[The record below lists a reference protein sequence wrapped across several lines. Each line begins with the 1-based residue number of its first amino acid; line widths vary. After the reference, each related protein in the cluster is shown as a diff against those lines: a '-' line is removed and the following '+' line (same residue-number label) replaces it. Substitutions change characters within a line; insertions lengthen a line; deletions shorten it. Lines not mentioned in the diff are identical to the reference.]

1 MSDTI
6 STIKQHTDKDAAIWR
21 NVREKGLYMGL
32 FGKKKKLVAIN
43 TIIGR
48 ARNLSRSLQE
58 LYQSGKGDDFAE
70 KRRVFEISGIHE
82 YTRGHSYSN
91 CNEMDK
97 SSLEICVKEVF
108 GHIISVRENLKQ
120 PIPVADTD
128 TVSVLMFQGYDRKA
142 SLTFIVSIEAPRRK
156 WEKQY
161 GHLQKGSQLEL
172 DGPARLEY
180 SFSPTGVKTYF
191 ESPYQIE
198 ESFMQFHL
206 KIYL

>member
-1 MSDTI
+1 
-6 STIKQHTDKDAAIWR
+6 
-21 NVREKGLYMGL
+21 MGL

-58 LYQSGKGDDFAE
+58 LYQSGKGDDFTE
-70 KRRVFEISGIHE
+70 RNRVFEISGIHD
-82 YTRGHSYSN
+82 YTQGHFYSN

-97 SSLEICVKEVF
+97 SSLEIRVKEVF

-120 PIPVADTD
+120 PIPLGNDD
-128 TVSVLMFQGYDRKA
+128 TVSVLMFQGYDREA
-142 SLTFIVSIEAPRRK
+142 SLTFIVSIEAPRKK

-161 GHLQKGSQLEL
+161 GHLQKGGQFEL
-172 DGPARLEY
+172 DGPARLEFSY
-180 SFSPTGVKTYF
+180 SPAGVETYF
-191 ESPYQIE
+191 ESPYQVE
-198 ESFMQFHL
+198 KSFMQFHL